1 MKCES
6 VQELIPPYALGALE
20 PRERRRVERHI
31 AKCPECIVAL
41 REALEVS
48 AELAKAFPMVQP
60 SVHVRTALLR
70 QVRDSAEPSARTPM
84 FRPAFRWQGA
94 LTTGF
99 GIAAV
104 ALLVISLFLVTRV
117 ESMNNEVA
125 ALRTNLSVSD
135 ENIKTLNLAVQ
146 QQRSLAY
153 TLAIPGTQVV
163 LGQGSGDFSNAQGV
177 LMASEDGSWVL
188 LVSTGLQELP
198 PDKAYQVWLTGNGDR
213 ESGGMFKVDDFGWGQ
228 VTLKPHRRL
237 SVFHSV
243 GVTVEPV
250 EGSPSPTGPMVLQAE
265 MSE

>member
-6 VQELIPPYALGALE
+6 VQELIPPYVLGALE
-20 PRERRRVERHI
+20 PRERRRVEQHI
-31 AKCPECIVAL
+31 SKCPECTEAL

-48 AELAKAFPMVQP
+48 ANLAKAFPIAQP

-70 QVRDSAEPSARTPM
+70 QVREGAETSARTSM
-84 FRPAFRWQGA
+84 FRPAGRWQGA

-104 ALLVISLFLVTRV
+104 ALLATSVFLVTRV

-125 ALRTNLSVSD
+125 ALRTNLSVSE

-146 QQRSLAY
+146 QQHSLAY

-163 LGQGSGDFSNAQGV
+163 MEQGSGGFSDAQGV
-177 LMASEDGSWVL
+177 LMASADGSWGL

-198 PDKAYQVWLTGNGDR
+198 PNKAYQVWLTGKEDR